1 MGPGLTFVIEAKPY
15 LNAVLMPLGLKHRA
29 VARKI
34 AFPLPNTIQGVLGT
48 DLDNIK
54 AMQQRIE
61 DFTNHMSE
69 LLRIKRDAEL
79 EFTQEEL
86 DVFPRP
92 LDDASDPSKP
102 IEFLVN
108 HSQPQQELCDTICNL
123 TTIST
128 STAVPLSIDHKPDK
142 SDERQ
147 RIEDAGGFI
156 SWAGT

>member
-1 MGPGLTFVIEAKPY
+1 
-15 LNAVLMPLGLKHRA
+15 
-29 VARKI
+29 
-34 AFPLPNTIQGVLGT
+34 
-48 DLDNIK
+48 
-54 AMQQRIE
+54 MQQRIE

-128 STAVPLSIDHKPDK
+128 STEVNYLNKENGH
-142 SDERQ
+142 Q
-147 RIEDAGGFI
+147 RDAGSTASTTILLGDRI
-156 SWAGT
+156 LVANVRIPEEYLGNAGKMTTVRVRGLWHGGQSRKMAGEHKTTMLACNGDDAEKSGE